1 MLEALVD
8 AVTRAGHSP
17 VILGSRV
24 VVVPAWG
31 RVVGLF
37 PDGRQNALWVNEP
50 LFGADDSSWINYGGD
65 RVWISPELDTNVADV
80 GGGRL
85 DVVVRK
91 SVDPG
96 SFQLTQADAGICEIV
111 SRDSVS
117 FRRAD
122 SAVDLI
128 RRRVVEVLSDAPH
141 TASPHTASPHGVS
154 PWAGVT
160 SAGYR
165 STTTLTAEGSVPEK
179 VRPAVW
185 SILQVKPGSEIT
197 VPTLSHTPR
206 TLAFIGAPRFDVAP
220 RGSGGLLTCA
230 VDASSSWKI
239 GLHASDSLGLA
250 MAEHDSPAGRVLV
263 VRTSAVTPA
272 ERCSDVPGTLAS
284 DDPRAAGYVQQLY
297 VDDGALGGFGE
308 LEHHSPYLSSD
319 NGYRVTDVC
328 ETFAYCGPA
337 DAVAAV
343 RERWLASARSRA

>member
-8 AVTRAGHSP
+8 AVKQSGHNP
-17 VILGSRV
+17 VILDSRV

-50 LFGADDSSWINYGGD
+50 LFAADDPSWINYGGD

-96 SFQLTQADAGICEIV
+96 RFILKGADARACEIV
-111 SRDSVS
+111 SRDSVY

-122 SAVDLI
+122 STVDLI
-128 RRRVVEVLSDAPH
+128 RRRVVEPLA
-141 TASPHTASPHGVS
+141 TSPYGEVRSGS
-154 PWAGVT
+154 VT

-165 STTTLTAEGSVPEK
+165 SATTLTAEGSVPES

-185 SILQVKPGSEIT
+185 SILQVVPGSEIT
-197 VPTLSHTPR
+197 VPTSRHAPR
-206 TLAFIGAPRFDVAP
+206 TLAFIDSPRFDVAP
-220 RGSGGLLTCA
+220 RGSGGLLFCV
-230 VDASSSWKI
+230 VDTPTSWKL
-239 GLHASDSLGLA
+239 GLHATDSVGLA
-250 MAEHDSPAGRVLV
+250 MAEYDAPAGRMLV
-263 VRTSAVTPA
+263 VRAFTVTPG
-272 ERCSDVPGTLAS
+272 ERCSDVPATLPA

-308 LEHHSPYLSSD
+308 LEHHSPYLSPE

-328 ETFAYCGPA
+328 ETFAYCGSA

-343 RERWLASARSRA
+343 KERWLAGARSKA